1 LLAVH
6 AGLIKYLSMKNIFPL
21 LAASLLAAPVLAAPE
36 TATFDEAQK
45 EQIGCIAVLGLLAY
59 DQGRGLSQEY
69 PDVRQSGKKWAGV
82 TGDKIAF
89 DSKQDPQVVAFAIK
103 LAVKAEQDAAINYNG
118 TLNYS
123 DLRIKSCVAM
133 MDADD
138 VAMKA
143 PSKLLPK
150 PVK

>member
-1 LLAVH
+1 MLAVH
-6 AGLIKYLSMKNIFPL
+6 AGLAKNLPMKKSFPF
-21 LAASLLAAPVLAAPE
+21 LAASLLAAPALAAPAP
-36 TATFDEAQK
+36 ATFDETQK
-45 EQIGCIAVLGLLAY
+45 AQIGCIAVLGLLAY
-59 DQGRGLSQEY
+59 DQGRGLSLDY

-118 TLNYS
+118 TVNYS
-123 DLRIKSCVAM
+123 DMRIKSCVAM

-138 VAMKA
+138 AAMKA
-143 PSKLLPK
+143 ASKLLPK